1 MHAPSCAV
9 GAVIGPLYAIMAP
22 FRDGVGA
29 LKRPEAPP
37 VCPKC
42 GSHRTEVIGK
52 TDAKKNIVRC
62 NACGSISHA
71 GNAA

>member
-1 MHAPSCAV
+1 MV
-9 GAVIGPLYAIMAP
+9 D

-52 TDAKKNIVRC
+52 TDASKNIVRC
-62 NACGSISHA
+62 NACGTISHT
-71 GNAA
+71 GNAS